1 MSNDNEIGNSARV
14 HAGLRVDIYRLEA
27 GLYKE
32 GGVGRAQ
39 GEKPDSN
46 SNTTLTELE
55 FGSNTTNKC
64 NQIEIGKYTDQA
76 NLSTLSRNTRQSRLH
91 TQMRDVLIKQG
102 AMT

>member
-1 MSNDNEIGNSARV
+1 MSNVTMRSRTALESTLGYVLI
-14 HAGLRVDIYRLEA
+14 IYRLEA

-55 FGSNTTNKC
+55 FGSNTTNIHDRC
-64 NQIEIGKYTDQA
+64 PEEGT
-76 NLSTLSRNTRQSRLH
+76 
-91 TQMRDVLIKQG
+91 
-102 AMT
+102 